1 MKTTT
6 SFNQTKTILLNVIL
20 FFALSLSTIAQT
32 EQNNETGQTITVTVN
47 NVKNNT
53 GQVIFGL
60 HNNQTWMK
68 TQGIQNTSTKIE
80 NNIATV
86 TFKNVKPGTYAVMVL
101 HDENINNRMDFKN
114 GMPLENYGMTNNP
127 LSYGPPQYSDAKFE
141 VTNQDLDF
149 KVRF

>member
-114 GMPLENYGMTNNP
+114 GMPLENYGMTNTP

>member
-141 VTNQDLDF
+141 VTNQDLNF

>member
-1 MKTTT
+1 MKTSTT
-6 SFNQTKTILLNVIL
+6 INQTKTIILNVIL
-20 FFALSLSTIAQT
+20 FFALSLTTIAQT
-32 EQNNETGQTITVTVN
+32 EQNAETGQTITVTVN

-101 HDENINNRMDFKN
+101 HDENINNRMDFKS

>member
-6 SFNQTKTILLNVIL
+6 SFNQTKTILLNVFL

-53 GQVIFGL
+53 GQIIFGL

>member
-68 TQGIQNTSTKIE
+68 TQGIQNTSTKIK

>member
-101 HDENINNRMDFKN
+101 HDENINIRMDFKN